1 MTTTP
6 TCGCAVARDESATM
20 HGYTPSKQAYLRRL
34 KLVEGQVRG
43 IARMVD
49 EDQYCI
55 DVLNQVAAA
64 TSALKSVSLEL
75 LKDHLEH
82 CVAEAVRTDQ
92 DEAQQK
98 FDEAIQAIKRLT
110 K

>member
-1 MTTTP
+1 MTTA
-6 TCGCAVARDESATM
+6 TCGCATAHDSATTH
-20 HGYTPSKQAYLRRL
+20 HGYTPAKQAYLRRL
-34 KLVEGQVRG
+34 KLAEGQVRG
-43 IARMVD
+43 IARMVE

-82 CVAEAVRTDQ
+82 CVAEAVRTGE
-92 DEAQQK
+92 DEAQIK
-98 FDEAIQAIKRLT
+98 FDEAMQAIKRLT

>member
-1 MTTTP
+1 MTTA
-6 TCGCAVARDESATM
+6 TCNCATANESRGAN
-20 HGYTPSKQAYLRRL
+20 HGYTPAKQAYLRRL

-43 IARMVD
+43 VARMVD

-82 CVAEAVRTDQ
+82 CVAEAVRTGE